1 MYNTIIDGVL
11 SYHKRRERIT
21 EFQEHKQLNL
31 NLVKAKPVIISRH
44 PVAKAKLNS
53 DMGLLVFSTSMNEI
67 CIYNTL
73 TSERIDSIQEA
84 QDKLNTQPVQ
94 GQVFINPA
102 LEFQQEMLIVMDE
115 VGLNSQRA
123 KWLFMTV
130 ESKEKSQK

>member
-1 MYNTIIDGVL
+1 M
-11 SYHKRRERIT
+11 
-21 EFQEHKQLNL
+21 NL

-67 CIYNTL
+67 CLYNTL

-84 QDKLNTQPVQ
+84 QEKLNTQPVQ
-94 GQVFINPA
+94 GQVFNNPA

-115 VGLNSQRA
+115 VGLYSQRT

-130 ESKEKSQK
+130 ESEEKSQK